1 MKTTLLSASLVALY
15 STASLAAPT
24 ILDTITVNAD
34 FRAAEDQKTPISLTT
49 IDVDQIE
56 ARGAKHLEDIVNL
69 APNVNFASGAS
80 RGKYFQI
87 RGIGERSQ
95 FAAPINP
102 SVGLIIDGIDLSRS
116 AGAANLFDIEQVDL
130 LRGPQGTR
138 YGANALAGMI
148 NLQSTAP
155 SEDFSLHMESTLASY
170 NTRSLGIAVG
180 GSLIDN
186 TLLGRASIHQ
196 HKSDGY
202 IDNNYLD
209 RDNTNNQDE
218 LTARAHFTWLASDD
232 FTADL
237 NLLHINNDN
246 GYDAFTF
253 DNSRNTLSD
262 EPGVDSQQTN
272 ALSIQ
277 TKWDVSNALRLET
290 NIAHANS
297 DLEYSYDEDW
307 SFAGQFADDLYPYS
321 SFDQYL
327 RDRQHNT
334 IEFRALSNEEGRLF
348 NGKSDWV
355 VGVYHAV
362 LQEDLERHYTYLD
375 APFTSAYKTKN
386 TALYGQLDTALTG
399 KTTLITGLRV
409 EKWRADYHDS
419 NALRIDNDETLFG
432 GKFGLNHQLNDNQF
446 LFTSLSRGYKAGG
459 VNTDGSLPI
468 NARGFDTEYLWNL
481 EAGIKSTWLGGAL
494 KSQLTAFY
502 AQRKDQQVNSS
513 LVIARDDGS
522 TEFIGFL
529 NNAAKGKNIGLEA
542 EVDWLV
548 NQHWRLFANV
558 GLLNATFDE
567 YDDPE
572 GLAAGIDLSG
582 RRQAHAPRY
591 QFAAGA
597 ALYLGTN
604 WTFRANI
611 EGKDDFYFSDRHNAK
626 TSSYV
631 LVNSSLEYR
640 NDSWKVTLWGRN
652 LFDKNYA
659 VRGFGSF
666 GNNPGN
672 GYATET
678 YIQQGQPRV
687 VGLSVSYDY

>member
-1 MKTTLLSASLVALY
+1 MKHRILTTSIVALFSSASFADTTLLE
-15 STASLAAPT
+15 
-24 ILDTITVNAD
+24 TITVNAD
-34 FRAAEDQKTPISLTT
+34 FRSAEDQKTPISLTI
-49 IDVDQIE
+49 IDVEQIE
-56 ARGAKHLEDIVNL
+56 QRGAKHLEDIINL

-95 FAAPINP
+95 FASPINP

-116 AGAANLFDIEQVDL
+116 AGAATLFDVEQIDL

-138 YGANALAGMI
+138 YGANALAGVI

-155 SEDFSLHMESTLASY
+155 SEDFSLHVESTLASY
-170 NTRSLGIAVG
+170 NTRSLGVAVG
-180 GSLIDN
+180 GSLIEK

-202 IDNNYLD
+202 IDNEYLD

-218 LTARAHFTWLASDD
+218 LTARAHLTWLASDD

-237 NLLHINNDN
+237 NLLHINTDN

-262 EPGVDSQQTN
+262 EPGADSQQTN
-272 ALSIQ
+272 AISVQ
-277 TKWDVSNALRLET
+277 TAWDVSNALRLET
-290 NIAHANS
+290 NIAHADS

-307 SFAGQFADDLYPYS
+307 SFNGQFSDDLFPYS

-327 RDRQHNT
+327 RDRRHDT
-334 IEFRALSNEEGRLF
+334 IDFRALSNDAGRLF
-348 NGKSDWV
+348 NGKSDWII
-355 VGVYHAV
+355 GVYHAV
-362 LQEDLERHYTYLD
+362 LQEDLERNYTFID
-375 APFTSAYKTKN
+375 QFTSDYKTKN
-386 TALYGQLDTALTG
+386 TALYGQFDTALNS
-399 KTTLITGLRV
+399 KTTLVTGLRV

-419 NALRIDNDETLFG
+419 NALRIDSDETLFG
-432 GKFGLNHQLNDNQF
+432 GKLGLNYQLNDDQF

-468 NARGFDTEYLWNL
+468 NARDFDTEYLWNL
-481 EAGIKSTWLGGAL
+481 EAGIKSTWLEGAL
-494 KSQLTAFY
+494 KSQLTVFY

-513 LVIARDDGS
+513 LVIPRPDGS

-529 NNAAKGKNIGLEA
+529 NNAAKGKNLGLEA

-548 NQHWRLFANV
+548 NANWRVFANV
-558 GLLNATFDE
+558 GLLDASFDE

-582 RRQAHAPRY
+582 RQQAHAPRY
-591 QFAAGA
+591 QFATGA
-597 ALYLGTN
+597 ELYLGTS

-611 EGKDDFYFSDRHNAK
+611 EGKDEFYFSDRHNAK
-626 TSSYV
+626 TNSYA

-640 NDSWKVTLWGRN
+640 NESWKVNLWARN
-652 LFDKNYA
+652 LFDKDYA

-672 GYATET
+672 GYITET
-678 YIQQGQPRV
+678 YTQRGEPRI
-687 VGLSVSYDY
+687 VGLSISYDY